1 MKHYRRNCT
10 TLWLVLILPVLL
22 GWPQSQWADGHSL
35 FPEPDAPA
43 ISPALAVSVP
53 AAMDGLERNALQLI
67 DVRSLEEF
75 QRFRIAGS
83 IHMPL
88 HTIRTKPFLK
98 SKPIVLVNEGFS
110 ISHLADAC
118 ETLNRQGF
126 QATILSGGL
135 LSWRARGGPMVGDP
149 FAMDRML
156 IVSPHLLARELGTPH
171 LLIIDAAEPGDGR
184 EVIKGTTVY
193 PLLLIGNP
201 QGPERIKALL
211 AENRADP
218 FFRILVSGGNGN
230 ETDHVHRQLA
240 AAGIQH
246 VYILKNGWQAFE
258 QYLID
263 QRLAGRAKEERR
275 VTTSPST
282 ACAPPNAFE
291 RKQ

>member
-1 MKHYRRNCT
+1 MKHCRRNYA
-10 TLWLVLILPVLL
+10 TLWIVLILPVLL

-110 ISHLADAC
+110 IRHLADAC

-126 QATILSGGL
+126 QATILAGGL
-135 LSWRARGGPMVGDP
+135 LAWQAGGGPLVGDP
-149 FAMDRML
+149 FAMDRMI
-156 IVSPHLLARELGTPH
+156 IVPPHMLAREMGSRH
-171 LLIIDAAEPGDGR
+171 LLIIDAGGSGENRGA
-184 EVIKGTTVY
+184 IHGTSVHPI
-193 PLLLIGNP
+193 PLIDNP
-201 QGPERIKALL
+201 QNLERITALWVK
-211 AENRADP
+211 NRTDP
-218 FFRILVSGGNGN
+218 FFRILISGRNGN
-230 ETDHVHRQLA
+230 ETDLIHRQLT
-240 AAGIQH
+240 AAGIRQ
-246 VYILKNGWQAFE
+246 VYLLKNGWQAYE
-258 QYLID
+258 QYLND
-263 QRLAGRAKEERR
+263 QRLATRAKEDRQ
-275 VTTSPST
+275 VTIGPCT
-282 ACAPPNAFE
+282 ACAPQKEFE